1 MSSSRS
7 WTRACPTDDG
17 RWRCFVAAPIPPG
30 LRASLAD
37 AVAPWE
43 TDAALRWSAP
53 ESWHLTLAFLGGVD
67 PATVGEVRAGASEV
81 AGRHEPMRLEGGGI
95 GAFPSASRARVVWY
109 RVEDPDGRLA
119 ALAGDLVG
127 SLGLD
132 AGSPFRAHVTL
143 ARVRRGSA
151 DLRGWLSEASASA
164 PTGML
169 EVRQLELMRSHL
181 GQGAPRYETL
191 ATMELGGAEGG

>member
-1 MSSSRS
+1 M
-7 WTRACPTDDG
+7 TE
-17 RWRCFVAAPIPPG
+17 RWRCFIAAPIPPS
-30 LRASLAD
+30 LRASLAE
-37 AVAPWE
+37 AVEPWR

-53 ESWHLTLAFLGGVD
+53 GSWHVTLAFLGAVD
-67 PATVGEVRAGASEV
+67 PATVGDVRAQVSQV
-81 AGRHEPMRLEGGGI
+81 AGRHEPMRLEASGI

-109 RVEDPDGRLA
+109 GVEDPDGRLA
-119 ALAGDLVG
+119 ALAGDLAHA
-127 SLGLD
+127 LGLD
-132 AGSPFRAHVTL
+132 ARSPFRAHVTL

-164 PTGML
+164 LTGTL

-191 ATMELGGAEGG
+191 ATMELGASGRG